1 MFITY
6 KEYKDMGGGL
16 DETAFNLYAYEAE
29 RKIITATHGRAK
41 TATEAIKRCIVRLA
55 GILAKSDIAADKV
68 TSFSNDGVS
77 QSIKD
82 VSAADYAAG
91 ADSIVREYLSNE
103 VDENGVPLLYLGVD
117 ADD

>member
-6 KEYKDMGGGL
+6 EEYKDMGGGL
-16 DETAFNLYAYEAE
+16 SETAFNLYAYEAE
-29 RKIITATHGRAK
+29 RKIYTATHGRAK
-41 TATEAIKRCIVRLA
+41 TATEAIKRCITRLV
-55 GILAKSDIAADKV
+55 GILAKADIAADKV

-82 VSAADYAAG
+82 VSAADY
-91 ADSIVREYLSNE
+91 SIEVDNMIREYLSCE

-117 ADD
+117 AND

>member
-6 KEYKDMGGGL
+6 KEYKEMGGGL

-29 RKIITATHGRAK
+29 RKIYTATHGRAK

-55 GILAKSDIAADKV
+55 GILAKADIAADKI

-82 VSAADYAAG
+82 VSAADYSAA
-91 ADSIVREYLSNE
+91 ADDIIREYLSGE
-103 VDENGVPLLYLGVD
+103 VDENGVPLLYMGVD